1 MAATIKDV
9 ARGAK
14 VSVASVSRA
23 LTGKGVMT
31 PATRQRI
38 LRVAEKLHYVPH
50 AAARTLSTRRTQ
62 TIGALLPDIYGEF
75 FSELIRGIDQTARR
89 HGLHLLVTGSHGD
102 AAEAEAAIRAMAGRV
117 DGLLVM
123 SPYLDTGLLDKSLRA
138 RSPVVLMNSRDKE
151 QVLASLTVDNYGGAF
166 AMMKHLVGLGH
177 RRIAHITG
185 PADNFDARERQRAYR
200 AAMAKLQ
207 PGAPATIVAGDFTQE
222 SGYAIGQEILRAK
235 SRPDAIFA
243 ANDMMAIGCLFALTE
258 AGVRV
263 PDEIAITG
271 FDDIPIARF
280 VTPPLTTVHIDI
292 TGLGSRAVERLVAAI
307 EAKGGAKS
315 SSEVVK
321 AELVVRVSCGATRAR
336 ESGAV

>member
-9 ARGAK
+9 ARHAK

-23 LTGKGVMT
+23 LNGKGVIT
-31 PATRQRI
+31 PSTRKRI
-38 LRVAEKLHYVPH
+38 LRAAEKLHYVPH

-62 TIGALLPDIYGEF
+62 TIGAVLPDIYGEF
-75 FSELIRGIDQTARR
+75 FSELIRGIDQAARR
-89 HGLHLLVTGSHGD
+89 HGLHVLVTGSHGD
-102 AAEAEAAIRAMAGRV
+102 AAEAEAAVRAMAGRV
-117 DGLLVM
+117 DGLLMM
-123 SPYLDTGLLDKSLRA
+123 SPYLDSGLLNKGLRA
-138 RSPVVLMNSRDKE
+138 RAPIVLMNSRDKE
-151 QVLASLTVDNYGGAF
+151 RALASLTVDNYEGAF
-166 AMMKHLVGLGH
+166 AMVRHLAGLGH

-185 PADNFDARERQRAYR
+185 PADNFDARERLRGYR
-200 AAMAKLQ
+200 AAIAELQ
-207 PGAPATIVAGDFTQE
+207 PGAPAAVLAGDFTRE
-222 SGYAIGQEILRAK
+222 SGYAVAQQILRDH
-235 SRPDAIFA
+235 SRPDVIFA

-280 VTPPLTTVHIDI
+280 VTPPLTTVRVDI

-307 EAKGGAKS
+307 EAKGVAP

-321 AELVVRVSCGATRAR
+321 SELVVRVSCGAAR
-336 ESGAV
+336 TKA